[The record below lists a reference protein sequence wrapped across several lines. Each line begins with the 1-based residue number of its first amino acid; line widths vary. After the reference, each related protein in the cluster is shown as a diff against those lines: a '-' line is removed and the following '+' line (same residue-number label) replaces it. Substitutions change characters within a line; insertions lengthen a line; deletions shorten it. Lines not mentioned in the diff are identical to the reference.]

1 MPYADNEI
9 LDYTD
14 GINEFLPGST
24 VTFDQL
30 TVEASGNSTEIKLDN
45 ELLVTVM
52 GVGRRSLLDSSD
64 FAALP

>member
-30 TVEASGNSTEIKLDN
+30 TVEASGNSTEIKLDD

-52 GVGRRSLLDSSD
+52 GVGRSLLDSSD